1 MLSLHDIKQANRQLR
16 QILPRHILNL
26 TGTGQIRDKN
36 EDEQPHVTTV
46 RLLLEQL
53 LDSLIVGGIGGFTSY
68 VSAGEAA
75 TLKGF
80 IIAFGLAFLVKMK
93 EYRKIK

>member
-1 MLSLHDIKQANRQLR
+1 MLSLHDIKQANRQLK
-16 QILPRHILNL
+16 QILPRRILNL
-26 TGTGQIRDKN
+26 TGTGNTKECI
-36 EDEQPHVTTV
+36 DEQPQVTTV

-53 LDSLIVGGIGGFTSY
+53 LDSLIIGGIGGFTSY
-68 VSAGEAA
+68 VAAGEAA

-80 IIAFGLAFLVKMK
+80 LIAFGLAFLVKMK

>member
-1 MLSLHDIKQANRQLR
+1 M
-16 QILPRHILNL
+16 
-26 TGTGQIRDKN
+26 
-36 EDEQPHVTTV
+36 
-46 RLLLEQL
+46 
-53 LDSLIVGGIGGFTSY
+53 IVGGIGGFTSY

-80 IIAFGLAFLVKMK
+80 LIAFGLAFLVKMK